1 MKSTAIRLPPAAP
14 DGFYEQEEEK
24 HENRE
29 KERKKESQLTFAI
42 FAKAV
47 TIRENKLVASKSQ
60 S

>member
-1 MKSTAIRLPPAAP
+1 MDSTNK
-14 DGFYEQEEEK
+14 EEEK
-24 HENRE
+24 QKRENRKE
-29 KERKKESQLTFAI
+29 ERKKERMKSQLTFAI